1 MPDVSGLV
9 TTTGIN
15 TEIEGKSITDSNYN
29 KFTSD
34 ILDTKIKKKELVNKS
49 DISNLMKD
57 FDLKIKHATLGTKAE
72 LKAEQNKIVKL
83 QTVIYINFLEK
94 KIFW

>member
-9 TTTGIN
+9 TTTNLNI
-15 TEIEGKSITDSNYN
+15 EIEGKSITDSNNN

-34 ILDTKIKKKELVNKS
+34 ILDTKIKQKELFNKS

-72 LKAEQNKIVKL
+72 LKAEQHKSVKL
-83 QTVIYINFLEK
+83 QTVIYINFLAK